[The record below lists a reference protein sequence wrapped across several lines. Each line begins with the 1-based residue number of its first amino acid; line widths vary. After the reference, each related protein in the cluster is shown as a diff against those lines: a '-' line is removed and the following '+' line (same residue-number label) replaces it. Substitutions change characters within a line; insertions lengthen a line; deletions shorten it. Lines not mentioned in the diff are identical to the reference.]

1 MVEHD
6 LDDPPAQKRRWWKIN
21 EAQRAIFWATLPTN
35 LFFLL
40 VYVIAFTWLVPLLKG
55 G

>member
-1 MVEHD
+1 MVD
-6 LDDPPAQKRRWWKIN
+6 YDADDVLPPKKRRWIN

-35 LFFLL
+35 LAWL
-40 VYVIAFTWLVPLLKG
+40 VVYLIAFSVLSYIKG